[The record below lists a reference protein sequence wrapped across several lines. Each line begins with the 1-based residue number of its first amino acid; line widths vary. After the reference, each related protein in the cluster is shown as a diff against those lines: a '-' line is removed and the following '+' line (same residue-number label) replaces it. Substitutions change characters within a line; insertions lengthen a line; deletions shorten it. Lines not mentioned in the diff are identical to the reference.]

1 MTNPA
6 GRLSN
11 DLGILV
17 KYLPEMPDDP
27 PEIANDLGRLPND
40 LPEM

>member
-11 DLGILV
+11 DPPEMA

-27 PEIANDLGRLPND
+27 PEIVNDLGRLPND

>member
-1 MTNPA
+1 MA
-6 GRLSN
+6 
-11 DLGILV
+11 

-27 PEIANDLGRLPND
+27 PEIVNDLGRLPND